1 VTNPDYTAIALLLDR
16 SGSMVKIKEDAEGG
30 ICSFIDEQRKASG
43 KCTLRVSSFDTLYEI
58 VYASTP
64 IVDAPYPELR
74 PRGGTA
80 LLDAWGQ
87 LITEFGEELAAL
99 PEDERPGNVVFV
111 VVTDGEENSS
121 REWDRQRVFDLVT
134 KQQNDYGWVFHF
146 LAANQDAIAVG
157 HGYGVSASTTADF
170 NTTSKGVASTY
181 SAASASI
188 LRTRRGEDAGYT
200 SEERA
205 AAKS

>member
-1 VTNPDYTAIALLLDR
+1 MTNSDYTAIALLLDR
-16 SGSMVKIKEDAEGG
+16 SGSMIKIREDAEGG
-30 ICSFIDEQRKASG
+30 IRSFIDEQRKAPG
-43 KCTLRVSSFDTLYEI
+43 KCTLRVSSFDYTSEV
-58 VYASTP
+58 VYPSTP
-64 IVDAPYPELR
+64 IADAPYPKLL

-80 LLDAWGQ
+80 LLDAWGA
-87 LITEFGEELAAL
+87 LIVAFGEELEAL
-99 PEDERPGNVVFV
+99 PEEERPGNVVFV

-121 REWDRQRVFDLVT
+121 REWDRQQVFDLVT
-134 KQQNDYGWVFHF
+134 KQQNDYGWIFHF

-157 HGYGVSASTTADF
+157 RGYGVSANTTADF
-170 NTTSKGVASTY
+170 NTTSKGVGSTY

-188 LRTRRGEDAGYT
+188 LRTRTGKDASYT